1 MSQRDFYEVLGLSK
15 GASDDEIKK
24 SYRKLA
30 MKFHPDRNPDNKE
43 AEEKFKEI
51 QKAYSVLSDA
61 KKKSAYDQYGH
72 AGVDPNMGGGGG
84 GGFGGG
90 FDFGGG
96 FGDIFSEMFGGGGRS
111 ASRETDYSGA
121 DLRYDIEI
129 SLEEAAHGVKKKIN
143 IPTHEVCDV
152 CHGTGAKAGTQP
164 QTCSTCKGAGAV
176 YMRQGIFQM
185 QQTCPTCHGSGK
197 EIKEPCIKCHGEGLV
212 KTSKT
217 LEVNIPAGVDTGS
230 RIRLTG
236 EGEPGRQGA
245 QNGDL
250 YVITHIKSHTIFQ
263 RDGMDLHC
271 EFPISFVIASLG
283 GEVEVPTL
291 EGKVKLK
298 IPAGT
303 QMGKKFRL
311 SAKGVKS
318 LRSHAK
324 GDLYCHIVVETPVNL
339 TDRQKELLEEFETIS
354 TGQNKPQNPKSKSFM
369 DKLKDLFD

>member
-1 MSQRDFYEVLGLSK
+1 MSQKDFYEILGVSK

-24 SYRKLA
+24 AYRKLA
-30 MKFHPDRNPDNKE
+30 MKYHPDRNPDDKD
-43 AEEKFKEI
+43 AENKFKEI
-51 QKAYSVLSDA
+51 QNAYAILSDPQ
-61 KKKSAYDQYGH
+61 KKTAYDQYGH
-72 AGVDPNMGGGGG
+72 AGVDPNMGAG
-84 GGFGGG
+84 GGFGGGG

-111 ASRETDYSGA
+111 SASRGPDYSGD

-129 SLEEAAHGVKKKIN
+129 TLEEAAHGVKKKIN

-152 CHGTGAKAGTQP
+152 CNGSGAKAGTQP

-185 QQTCPTCHGSGK
+185 QQACPTCHGTGQ
-197 EIKEPCIKCHGEGLV
+197 EIKEPCVKCRGEGLV

-236 EGEPGRQGA
+236 EGEPGRKGA
-245 QNGDL
+245 SNGDL
-250 YVITHIKSHTIFQ
+250 YVITHVKSHPLFQ

-271 EFPISFVIASLG
+271 SFPISFVTASLG

-298 IPAGT
+298 IPEGT
-303 QMGKKFRL
+303 QTGKKFRL
-311 SAKGVKS
+311 SHKGIKS
-318 LRSHAK
+318 LRSSNK
-324 GDLYCHIVVETPVNL
+324 GDLYCHISVETPVHL
-339 TDRQKELLEEFETIS
+339 TDRQKELLKEFDTIS
-354 TGQNKPQNPKSKSFM
+354 TGQNSPQNPKSKSFM